1 MPEINEYGQ
10 TVGDLLPEWQGA
22 PALPRNLLSGHY
34 CRLEPLAAAH
44 AADLFDAYAQ
54 ASDERDWTWM
64 ASNRPASLA
73 DTAVWVDGKVQDDA
87 LVPYAVID
95 LKSGRAVG
103 LVCYMAIDREN
114 GTVEIGHVTWSPLM
128 QQTVLGTEAVWLLI
142 GNAFEYGSRRVEWK
156 CDSLNVASRR
166 AAERLGFTFEGRF
179 RQKIVRK
186 HRNRD
191 SDWLSIIDVEW
202 PARDAAIRAW
212 LAEDNF
218 DAQGR
223 QKRRLEA
230 FQDRCS
236 PATNAARS

>member
-10 TVGDLLPEWQGA
+10 TVGDALTDWQGA
-22 PALPRNLLSGHY
+22 PALPRKVLSGHY
-34 CRLEPLAAAH
+34 CRLDPLTAEH

-54 ASDERDWTWM
+54 AADERDWTWM
-64 ASNRPASLA
+64 ASDRPASVA
-73 DTAVWVDGKVQDDA
+73 DTAAWIDGKVQDQG

-114 GTVEIGHVTWSPLM
+114 GTVEIGHVTWSPRM
-128 QQTVLGTEAVWLLI
+128 QQTVLGTEAVWLLL
-142 GNAFEYGSRRVEWK
+142 GNAFAYGYRRVEWK

-186 HRNRD
+186 GRNRD
-191 SDWLSIIDVEW
+191 SDWLSIIDAEW
-202 PARDAAIRAW
+202 PARDAPIRAW

-230 FQDRCS
+230 FQER
-236 PATNAARS
+236 